1 MTNRPI
7 DLDARRTA
15 EGKQD
20 SEFRRR
26 AVNTDAAHEDGGWI
40 KETAIDT
47 AMLAGPADTWTEA
60 IEKTR
65 FLLRRYAATHDA
77 LDPRLQ
83 KLIKRALGDLDRLNE
98 REETRP

>member
-1 MTNRPI
+1 MTNHPI

-15 EGKQD
+15 EGRQD
-20 SEFRRR
+20 SEFRRQ
-26 AVNTDAAHEDGGWI
+26 AANAGAAKEEDGWSE
-40 KETAIDT
+40 ETTIDT
-47 AMLAGPADTWTEA
+47 AMLAGPAQTWIEA

-77 LDPRLQ
+77 LDPRPQ
-83 KLIKRALGDLDRLNE
+83 KLIKRTLGDLHRLKE